1 MYSITSI
8 LVLLASASQLVS
20 GHGAIIKAVG
30 DAGGEGMAL
39 GGTLLHLHS
48 SHEYHGLLFQLIL
61 PLLVTVRDVLHS
73 SKTLRDSE
81 MLARMLVARLSVVEK
96 TTQQLKFLL

>member
-39 GGTLLHLHS
+39 GGTL
-48 SHEYHGLLFQLIL
+48 
-61 PLLVTVRDVLHS
+61 
-73 SKTLRDSE
+73 
-81 MLARMLVARLSVVEK
+81 
-96 TTQQLKFLL
+96 